1 MIEIDLLTGDAAAR
15 PPGTR
20 RRIDLGSLLAGAR
33 DRVRDPWLVIATL
46 SVVLSVGLGVGS
58 WITQRAAGATLRAQE
73 TLAVQDSVRFAAV
86 LARLGAAETQRDSV
100 MAQMTSIAAIDRQRF
115 IWPHL
120 LDEIARALP
129 AEAWLRSI
137 AQGSASTAP
146 SVDQLAADS
155 VPPLTI
161 RLVGVTVD
169 IQALTVFMKQL
180 EASPFIAEVGLASSS
195 VMQVEGQTVNEFAL
209 DLRYERPAS
218 ARLLMVPLVG
228 PGADR

>member
-20 RRIDLGSLLAGAR
+20 RRIDLGALLAGAR

-58 WITQRAAGATLRAQE
+58 WITQRAAGETLRAQE